1 MKILDKEIEYQ
12 GFNFTQMYR
21 DGKYAIY
28 KQTKEGWTSAVYEVI
43 IIESHNGY
51 DLAGQHFPPSEVY
64 PSSNQWGLKGFTE
77 LTYEAAM
84 KKLEHLKGLPPS
96 TRGRKKKKK

>member
-1 MKILDKEIEYQ
+1 MKILEKELTFG
-12 GFNFTQMYR
+12 GFNLKQVLR
-21 DGKYAIY
+21 DGKFAIY
-28 KQTKEGWTSAVYEVI
+28 KQTKKGWKLKRFEVI

-77 LTYEAAM
+77 LTYEAAIQ
-84 KKLEHLKGLPPS
+84 KLEYLRGLPPS

>member
-1 MKILDKEIEYQ
+1 MKILDKEFNYN
-12 GFNFTQMYR
+12 GFDFTQMYR

-28 KQTKEGWTSAVYEVI
+28 KQTKKGWKSAVYEVI

-51 DLAGQHFPPSEVY
+51 DLAGQHFPPSEMY
-64 PSSNQWGLKGFTE
+64 PSTTQWGIKGFTE
-77 LTYEAAM
+77 LTYDAAM
-84 KKLEHLKGLPPS
+84 DKIEKLKNTPPS